1 MSAGTVGERTRE
13 LAKDERGS
21 EAPRNRVVYISFLG
35 TGFYDEVQYRWKDV
49 RLNPT
54 PYAQEAELVDILA
67 NAPPDVVLIF
77 GTATSKAAHWEAQRG
92 YSAKSKTFGNAQG
105 PGLGPRLSRYTP
117 EFVQI
122 SEALSPAHQW
132 GTFEELL
139 KRIHDGDELIFDMTH
154 GFRAVPVVFSS
165 AMHFLRLTRNIKLRH
180 VFYGAHDSDPPEIV
194 DYRDFYAVQDWTEA
208 VSRLVD
214 DADAS
219 KLAALASDGG
229 ALSLL
234 GKDASALAQSL
245 AELTAAVRDV
255 DLQQVGPIANRAIAT
270 IQAAEA
276 EATGAGKVL
285 LGLVQD
291 KFAALATMGPSSGRY
306 DAQYFA
312 VQRELIGLLLQH
324 GLAMQAYTA
333 MSEYIASLG
342 LHEAGGLGLVKD
354 HRGRRHADV
363 FGVMVEVDPE
373 VSPWR
378 FDKERSG
385 YQTTLEP
392 WYARLEREGLLRRLR
407 AVATAI
413 KPVRNGFAHGWT
425 GRVRDG
431 QDVAR
436 CGRDAL
442 GQLEQ
447 ITLEINEL
455 IGGLHDST
463 AVARGGR

>member
-1 MSAGTVGERTRE
+1 MKR
-13 LAKDERGS
+13 
-21 EAPRNRVVYISFLG
+21 
-35 TGFYDEVQYRWKDV
+35 RWKVD

-54 PYAQEAELVDILA
+54 PYAQEAELGDILA

-92 YSAKSKTFGNAQG
+92 YSAKSKTFGKEQG

-117 EFVQI
+117 EFVQV

-154 GFRAVPVVFSS
+154 GFRAVAVVFSS

-194 DYRDFYAVQDWTEA
+194 DYRNFYAVQDWTEA

-219 KLAALASDGG
+219 KLAALA
-229 ALSLL
+229 
-234 GKDASALAQSL
+234 
-245 AELTAAVRDV
+245 
-255 DLQQVGPIANRAIAT
+255 
-270 IQAAEA
+270 
-276 EATGAGKVL
+276 
-285 LGLVQD
+285 
-291 KFAALATMGPSSGRY
+291 TMGPISGRY

-324 GLAMQAYTA
+324 GLAMQAHTA

-342 LHEAGGLGLVKD
+342 LHKAAGLDRVKD

-373 VSPWR
+373 VTPWH
-378 FDKERSG
+378 FDKEGTG
-385 YQTTLEP
+385 YRTTREP
-392 WYARLEREGLLRRLR
+392 WYARLEREGLLQRLR
-407 AVATAI
+407 AVAGAI

-436 CGRDAL
+436 SGRDAV

-455 IGGLHDST
+455 NGGLHNST
-463 AVARGGR
+463 AVA